1 MKDKFAK
8 LSGHADELLNVLFSV
23 KWQYYFLEAMID
35 NEHFLSNILD
45 DSVLAFSVLR
55 QKLYFTFI
63 HDIATVC
70 FDEKQGKSLGLVKI
84 INTLLDV
91 EMKAFLREKY
101 SSNCKIDS
109 CGYFAECIVDNN
121 RIEDYLYNER
131 IREFD
136 EKYTWLIKEWCCFV
150 DKYRKKFRLIRDKV
164 TAHKELEFNDG
175 VYLPVDVKK
184 HSIPWG
190 EVKQSVQ
197 ELQEIVDCVRA
208 LVCNSSFQWDSFDDP
223 AKRSVA
229 SFLRVI

>member
-8 LSGHADELLNVLFSV
+8 LSGHADELLNVLFAV
-23 KWQYYFLEAMID
+23 KWQGYFLETMID
-35 NEHFLSNILD
+35 DESFLSNIFG
-45 DSVLAFSVLR
+45 DSALAFSVLR

-70 FDEKQGKSLGLVKI
+70 FDESQGKSLGLVKI
-84 INTLLDV
+84 MNDISDV
-91 EMKAFLREKY
+91 EMKMFLREKY
-101 SSNCKIDS
+101 SSNCKIDP
-109 CGYFAECIVDNN
+109 CGDCVEYISENN
-121 RIEDYLYNER
+121 RIEEYLYNER
-131 IREFD
+131 IRDFD
-136 EKYTWLIKEWCCFV
+136 EKYTWLTKEWCCFV
-150 DKYRKKFRLIRDKV
+150 GKYRKKFRLIRDKV
-164 TAHKELEFNDG
+164 TAHKELEFNGG

-184 HSIPWG
+184 HSIPWV
-190 EVKQSVQ
+190 EVKQCVQ